1 MEKRTKLSNLQNN
14 IVYVEPNYVSTSL
27 SEYGVNGLNTYE
39 LTPDLEDYSIFVNL
53 EVEIR
58 GRNVQSSKS
67 ATGKRLVLSFI
78 SNTDGTSS
86 VNFMQGS
93 KIPIGDNGATMNSLT
108 TNYTDI
114 FLSDIK
120 KNGPS
125 SELFG
130 IESIDIAYN
139 NYMVP
144 EVTIEFVDVRGVALF
159 AQREYNETRKN
170 IDAAIDS
177 NNKEDIAN
185 SFFQCF
191 FTFPYPKFTLLVK
204 GFYGQPV
211 SYELTCADFRARFD
225 SRTGNFACTAKF
237 VGYHFSFLND
247 AMMNGLVAAPYSDYI
262 GSDYWE
268 SRHFSLKGTDGN
280 DVPMPKIGELLGKMK
295 KFEKLYERSKQSSP
309 EAFKKNTLDEKIGKY
324 KDIGNTYNNFVNQ
337 INLFINNESYVNDK
351 RVLIDTSNGYMR
363 SAVFLTPNGNGEDF
377 QTFVKDNEKKISGF
391 YEGFLEQLQKFNEEY
406 PNEQLPIPDKFYEV
420 KPFNR
425 IEPMPNDETKA
436 TVEITTNNVMKENHP
451 LLYDNFKAMIDGEN
465 TGNTNPLLNYRSVY
479 YYNDNGFVDKLEE
492 YQKANSD
499 ELKSTEEE
507 IEKLRD
513 TAVSVVLG
521 FHPTVENMTKIVM
534 AHFEVFARMI
544 LETAKTICNQE
555 PKRTMSSLGV
565 NDMRAISDVSNKDK
579 SPDTVVPPFPKVTG
593 EVRRENSTIR
603 EEMWVGDYPGD
614 FREKDLVHGLINGV
628 NAVREYVDKYE
639 SADNSD
645 NTAGSDT
652 PVSTKMKFPL
662 TPLDMVADSK
672 PYKPDGFDAND
683 VSSVVGLVGLRAVQ
697 ALGTINFAGWNEKAD
712 ILGRAEAYNFLLDNT
727 VSKELGQKLSAIS
740 EDDIF
745 NMMTGST
752 TGAIQKPNNGSGPW
766 PWRVNPNGGGIISSD
781 GNLDIC
787 RTGEGGFVVPYQNL
801 SWPKIKEEIIN
812 SKNAIKAV
820 ASNDYINTKADSLFA
835 NDNLFT
841 VDTNHN
847 RIAKIAEKTLVNI
860 EGIEY
865 YRKKYIDEGK
875 YTEGKYS
882 HYLDTGHAS
891 TVIAYIIEN
900 AKTLIP
906 KDGSCMLP
914 PSKEAIYKDC
924 FGKGYNMNKF
934 HNYEPG
940 DGSNG
945 GWVDKDENDIKRKCE
960 NGYGDYMK
968 NFNYLDFVFTEFPGV
983 HRNME
988 PHTAAIDG
996 KPLTSIF
1003 GQYLYYRET
1012 SRRVRAM
1019 LFLASMG
1026 YVINHRA
1033 VIANMCN
1040 KQTTIM
1046 VVPLPSI
1053 LFAGALIWSET
1064 VDGKK
1069 AMKYCNTGGYRDEI
1083 TLLTNNLRSDVQK
1096 KLMYMFNHWVEYGI
1110 EGDSILKSFK
1120 DIQSGMELT
1129 LVHKGDG
1136 GKTRTFYEFFSNIGE
1151 IEDEKP
1157 SIMKIF
1163 GGSKQTWFKRYD
1175 NSYKTVSDFLY
1186 GELGDDFFRNYI
1198 TIDED
1203 ANGDIKDG
1211 TRGIR
1216 LGIRD
1221 GGPSSMAASNLAL
1234 AGCVFVKNSKYF
1246 NDNSITNVNVDPGA
1260 LKLFFKGFL
1269 EIVKQ
1274 QDFNSNT
1281 SVSEQI
1287 SQALDPNDTNED
1299 IKIGIYRYC
1308 KMIYDKWIA
1317 GLSDEDF
1324 EKQWTVDSFFE
1335 SEQKYFYFIDAYYNV
1350 MDFIPLNVGDFCDQ
1364 IVSCYRNEQYSLL
1377 SFLSSIYAK
1386 NKMNFICV
1394 QNFIDLGKKA
1404 NMESMFDPVP
1414 YTDVWEIKRHPN
1426 FIVMYPY
1433 ESSNYLADIDN
1444 SEYENDGFM
1453 LNQPNSTDNIWP
1465 EPLTSRNA
1473 NASIRYNIPAFGVSY
1488 GKMYQSYFKDI
1499 DVSMDS
1505 PTVTEQS
1512 IKAQFAIASQ
1522 HNEGEQTGDR
1532 ATTYTYGQDLYSIYS
1547 NNSYTCNVTMMGCA
1561 WVQPLMY
1568 FVLNNIPMFRGTY
1581 LIQKV
1586 NHHIEPGN
1594 MTTKFTGVRMSNV
1607 CTRIARY
1614 ESVRARNDQ
1623 TGNDYGDEPS
1633 PMQKLASVDNDCP
1646 YKEYPLVVEGGDI
1659 QLSGE
1664 KFTDG
1669 SRIMKS
1675 IMARGYS
1682 KAQAAGIVGNMM
1694 QESSLNPKK
1703 VVCDSKGY
1711 YSGGLCM
1718 WHSQALIALTK
1729 MDSSHVGDPTY
1740 SGVLCSTG
1748 RGKEIENQ
1756 LPSVSDQVKFLL
1768 DSFENDSVFKNWGI
1782 KRKLMAE
1789 TTPEGAAVVF
1799 QNEFERC
1806 AKTYCEEGLRKK
1818 YAREFFDNYREND
1831 NAQIAKNK
1839 DGHISDLATGF
1850 LNALNKTAAA
1860 SSNGNVSIGIDSNR
1874 SSGDVLLLTNANNSD
1889 KFSTVLDMILS
1900 AYSSKVKT
1908 VCWVLPGDGQNIHAV
1923 PKYYLVNVNE
1933 GSNAVSVL
1941 VTTEDDLPRNIN
1953 NESVF
1958 NMFNNGKV
1966 HVSTDKNTNDYGI
1979 HNDYCKALVKKY
1991 KSPSMELKKDTSEQL
2006 DDYEKLFEVY
2016 KVTDCN
2022 TAMEEAGITNGTGGV
2037 ENESGF
2043 IGDWN
2048 VGKFV
2053 NRLHYWQAN
2062 ICEHNDNGK
2071 PARERSNG
2079 GKGGCGWCTG
2089 VTTRALRDS
2098 GFGNKYTNLEYP
2110 WDLYEKLKS
2119 GGDFV
2124 EIETSTSA
2132 PSNVEFTFGTPLHKG
2147 DICVMWKSGVRN
2159 KDVHY
2164 YHTCSFD
2171 GSVWYSDYKQNAC
2184 NAYRKKSKVN
2194 LEWHLFR
2201 HK

>member
-295 KFEKLYERSKQSSP
+295 KFEEALKRFEQSSP
-309 EAFKKNTLDEKIGKY
+309 EVFKKNTLDEKIGKY
-324 KDIGNTYNNFVNQ
+324 KDIGYAYNNFVSQ

-363 SAVFLTPNGNGEDF
+363 SAVFLTPNDNGEDF
-377 QTFVKDNEKKISGF
+377 QTFVKDNEKKVSGF

-420 KPFNR
+420 KPFTR

-451 LLYDNFKAMIDGEN
+451 LLYDNFKAMVNGEN
-465 TGNTNPLLNYRSVY
+465 TGSTNPLLNYRSVY

-513 TAVSVVLG
+513 TAVSVVLK

-603 EEMWVGDYPGD
+603 EEMWIGDYPGD

-639 SADNSD
+639 SNEEGED
-645 NTAGSDT
+645 TEGSTT
-652 PVSTKMKFPL
+652 PTSTKMKFPL
-662 TPLDMVADSK
+662 TTLDMVADSK
-672 PYKPDGFDAND
+672 PYKENGFDVND
-683 VSSVVGLVGLRAVQ
+683 VSSVVGLVGLRAIQ
-697 ALGTINFAGWNEKAD
+697 ILGTINFTGWGEKAD
-712 ILGRAEAYNFLLDNT
+712 ALGRAEAYNFLLDNT
-727 VSKELGQKLSAIS
+727 VSKELGQKLSAIN

-752 TGAIQKPNNGSGPW
+752 TGVIQKPNNGSGPW
-766 PWRVNPNGGGIISSD
+766 PWRINPNGGGIISSD

-787 RTGEGGFVVPYQNL
+787 RVDSGGFVVPYQNL
-801 SWPKIKEEIIN
+801 SWQKIKDEVIN
-812 SKNAIKAV
+812 SRRGGKALH
-820 ASNDYINTKADSLFA
+820 SNDYINTKGFSNTLKE
-835 NDNLFT
+835 NLFT
-841 VDTNHN
+841 VETNPH
-847 RIAKIAEKTLVNI
+847 RFSKIVENQLKGI
-860 EGIEY
+860 DGIEY
-865 YRKKYIDEGK
+865 YKEKFLSECKYNQGN
-875 YTEGKYS
+875 YGYS
-882 HYLDTGHAS
+882 SPGSKRT
-891 TVIAYIIEN
+891 IAYTIEN
-900 AKTLIP
+900 ASKMVP

-914 PSKEAIYKDC
+914 PSKDLGYKNA
-924 FGKGYNMNKF
+924 FGRGYNMNYF
-934 HNYEPG
+934 HEYNL
-940 DGSNG
+940 DGSEG
-945 GWVDKDENDIKRKCE
+945 GWTDKDGKPVTRKSAD
-960 NGYGDYMK
+960 GYSDYADS
-968 NFNYLDFVFTEFPGV
+968 LDYDKFVYTEFCGLEPD
-983 HRNME
+983 MK
-988 PHTAAIDG
+988 PHTAWSDG
-996 KPLTSIF
+996 YPLTSIF
-1003 GQYLYYRET
+1003 GQYLYYAEHDA
-1012 SRRVRAM
+1012 RVKAM
-1019 LFLASMG
+1019 LFLASIG
-1026 YVINHRA
+1026 YTFNHKAAINFLCDSTKTMRVIPISS
-1033 VIANMCN
+1033 V
-1040 KQTTIM
+1040 
-1046 VVPLPSI
+1046 
-1053 LFAGALIWSET
+1053 LFAGALIWST
-1064 VDGKK
+1064 TKDAKK
-1069 AMKYCNTGGYRDEI
+1069 EMRHCNTGFYSTEV
-1083 TLLTNNLRSDVQK
+1083 TLLTTKLRYDVQLRLK
-1096 KLMYMFNHWVEYGI
+1096 NMFLNWARGSNFNDIKDNRLKGFY
-1110 EGDSILKSFK
+1110 SIR
-1120 DIQSGMELT
+1120 SGMELHLT
-1129 LVHKGDG
+1129 NKYM
-1136 GKTRTFYEFFSNIGE
+1136 KTYRQFFETIGE
-1151 IEDEKP
+1151 MEEK
-1157 SIMKIF
+1157 KALF
-1163 GGSKQTWFKRYD
+1163 GNQTWFLNASK
-1175 NSYKTVSDFLY
+1175 NEYKTVSDFLY
-1186 GELGDDFFRNYI
+1186 GELTDDFFRNYI

-1203 ANGDIKDG
+1203 VNGKTNDF
-1211 TRGIR
+1211 TRGMR
-1216 LGIRD
+1216 LGLRD
-1221 GGPSSMAASNLAL
+1221 GGPSSYDASNLAL
-1234 AGCVFVKNSKYF
+1234 APCVFVKNSKYF
-1246 NDNSITNVNVDPGA
+1246 NSSPFNNNLSEAREKTNVNVDPGA

-1394 QNFIDLGKKA
+1394 QNFIDLGNKT

-1623 TGNDYGDEPS
+1623 TGNDYGDGPS

-1694 QESSLNPKK
+1694 QESSLKPKK

-1718 WHSQALIALTK
+1718 WHNQALIALTK
-1729 MDSSHVGDPTY
+1729 MDSSHVGDTTY

-1806 AKTYCEEGLRKK
+1806 AKAYCEEGLRKK

-1831 NAQIAKNK
+1831 NAQITKNE
-1839 DGHISDLATGF
+1839 DGHISDIATGF

-1860 SSNGNVSIGIDSNR
+1860 SSNGNVSIGVDSNR
-1874 SSGDVLLLTNANNSD
+1874 SSGDVLLLTNGNNSD

-1991 KSPSMELKKDTSEQL
+1991 KSSSMELKKDTAEQL

-2071 PARERSNG
+2071 KKSR
-2079 GKGGCGWCTG
+2079 GKSGGCGWCTS
-2089 VTTRALRDS
+2089 VINRALRDS
-2098 GFGNKYTNLEYP
+2098 GFGNKYANLVYP